1 MRFAIAIA
9 DPAILWG
16 VAFAIFC
23 LFGGVAVAIF
33 NSARKRGRRPQ
44 LQQWAMQHGYEFR
57 ADRVAPNELAP
68 MAYLTPGARMSRA
81 YAENILRRAG
91 VTAFDFTQFEKRAGE
106 SDDMAQATWVLFAL
120 DHPLPPFSFMAQSAR
135 SIPDQVLAM
144 IRQQAGGNLFEIK
157 DRPGFFVR
165 APNLQ
170 SVAPL
175 FAGDR
180 ARFFDDKTGWQVEAE
195 GRWLLIRAGRFGPPV
210 KWFPIEFV
218 KPEEYEQFLSV
229 ATSIRDYFVSAQA
242 LQ

>member
-1 MRFAIAIA
+1 MRFEIAIA

-23 LFGGVAVAIF
+23 LFGGVAVAIL
-33 NSARKRGRRPQ
+33 NRVRKRGRGPQ
-44 LQQWAMQHGYEFR
+44 LQHWAMQHGYEFR
-57 ADRVAPNELAP
+57 ADRLPPDTLAP
-68 MAYLTPGARMSRA
+68 MADLTPGTRMTRA
-81 YAENILRRAG
+81 FAENVVRRSG
-91 VTAFDFTQFEKRAGE
+91 VTAFDLTQFEKRAGE
-106 SDDMAQATWVLFAL
+106 SDDMAQATWALFAV
-120 DHPLPPFSFMAQSAR
+120 DRPLPPFSFIAQSAR
-135 SIPDQVLAM
+135 PVPDQVLAM
-144 IRQQAGGNLFEIK
+144 IRQQAGSQLLEVK

-165 APNLQ
+165 GPNLQ
-170 SVAPL
+170 QVAPL

-180 ARFFDDKTGWQVEAE
+180 AAFFDDKTGWQVEAE

-229 ATSIRDYFVSAQA
+229 ATSIRDYFVSAHA